1 MKIRMV
7 NHEDGFVPE
16 LQIVRYRSQKVV
28 RILAG
33 VVPTRYAG
41 TQILVKKTYHFR
53 GTPREECNGSYAEF
67 PYRNPVS
74 EAAGPWPFRSR
85 KAIGG
90 IT

>member
-41 TQILVKKTYHFR
+41 TQILVKKPYHLR
-53 GTPREECNGSYAEF
+53 RTPRKECNGSYAEL

-74 EAAGPWPFRSR
+74 EAAGLWPLWSR
-85 KAIGG
+85 KPISG
-90 IT
+90 IA